1 MKHIFSRGLTALALA
16 GLAACGDS
24 GGAPNGSGQLTLVLK
39 DGPGTVTA
47 AVVTIDQIYLQGSG
61 GRTVLSS
68 TPVTTNLVTL
78 AADAATLVDDFV
90 IPAGTYSELRFVIS
104 GGYVEVDEGNST
116 PSIYASSPNYAG
128 LPPGAVV
135 TGDLQMPSLGTSGLK
150 VKLPANELT
159 VTSGSSKI
167 LVVDFDVSQN
177 FKIQGNP
184 NTPAGLKGVLFTPVL
199 RAVVRDVA
207 GSISGTVT
215 SSAAG
220 NPGIAGL
227 NVQATMNVNG
237 DQVVV
242 NAVTDANGDYT
253 ISFLAPGTYAVTV
266 QGFTPTD
273 PATMPRT
280 VEVGESQDVTDVD
293 FTGTKT

>member
-1 MKHIFSRGLTALALA
+1 MNRQFFRQLAFPVAALALA
-16 GLAACGDS
+16 ACSGTTDS
-24 GGAPNGSGQLTLVLK
+24 PNGTVNLKVQLTDAPSVEFDSAIVYISSVTLIPVEGDRIVITE
-39 DGPGTVTA
+39 DGGRFDLLELQNGVTA
-47 AVVTIDQIYLQGSG
+47 ELGD
-61 GRTVLSS
+61 
-68 TPVTTNLVTL
+68 
-78 AADAATLVDDFV
+78 VD
-90 IPAGTYSELRFVIS
+90 IPAGDYSELRLVVDSAYVGLAEPYEFEDGSTERSLKVPS
-104 GGYVEVDEGNST
+104 GS
-116 PSIYASSPNYAG
+116 
-128 LPPGAVV
+128 
-135 TGDLQMPSLGTSGLK
+135 QSGIK
-150 VKLPANELT
+150 VKLSSADA
-159 VTSGSSKI
+159 GSMVPFVSI
-167 LVVDFDVSQN
+167 TDDAVLVVDFDVSQN